1 MSTYTILT
9 EVEGYRPLHPERDM
23 IPPLVTMD
31 GDTTAVGTAHGRTVP
46 VIGSTRP
53 PVYDVSVHPF
63 DGSGRRVYADDAD
76 DVLAV
81 LCGEDYQRQLGITR
95 EALEKSTEAELT
107 TMMAEKPSEEEIQA
121 TYDLTLEAQA
131 EIGLLCVIRGTGIQ
145 RWRQKAQ
152 EIINTQA
159 KQNGRW
165 DALTD
170 KEREV
175 LIDAANP
182 NSDTFPVGIPEPGLI
197 EAPDGRTIEG
207 IRGVWR
213 AHVPLV
219 LNEADFLPW
228 TGQPWPQFEET
239 ITTADGE
246 ENVAVGTLSNTRV
259 IHCDSAESTLHDLD
273 NLHVLDVTIRPVIP
287 VDDAYRDWAQEKMED
302 HVAAN
307 KAEAERNGN

>member
-63 DGSGRRVYADDAD
+63 DGSCRRVYADDAD

-107 TMMAEKPSEEEIQA
+107 TMMAENPSEEEIQA

-131 EIGLLCVIRGTGIQ
+131 EIGLLSVIRGTGIQ

-152 EIINTQA
+152 EIINNQA
-159 KQNGRW
+159 ETDGRW
-165 DALTD
+165 DELTD
-170 KEREV
+170 GERKV
-175 LIDAANP
+175 LTDAANP
-182 NSDTFPVGIPEPGLI
+182 DSDTFPVGIPEPGMIVDTYGELH
-197 EAPDGRTIEG
+197 EG

-228 TGQPWPQFEET
+228 TGQPWPISEET
-239 ITTADGE
+239 IVTPEGE
-246 ENVAVGTLSNTRV
+246 EIVAVGTFSNLRV
-259 IHCDSAESTLHDLD
+259 IHCDSAENTLHDLN
-273 NLHVLDVTIRPVIP
+273 NLHVFNVTVRPVIP
-287 VDDAYRDWAQEKMED
+287 VDEPYREWEREQMEKR
-302 HVAAN
+302 VAAN
-307 KAEAERNGN
+307 KAAAEGKES